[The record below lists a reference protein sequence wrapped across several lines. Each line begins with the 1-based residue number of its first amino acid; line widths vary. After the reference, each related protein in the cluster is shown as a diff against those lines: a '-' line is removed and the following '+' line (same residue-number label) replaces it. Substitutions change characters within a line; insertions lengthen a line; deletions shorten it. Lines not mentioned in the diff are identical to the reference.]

1 MLTAIQTLHL
11 EGLANLTASVHNLTL
26 GASMLSLRG
35 LYAITDAA
43 LIPAEHLH
51 TAVTQALIG
60 GAQLIQYRDKT
71 HDASKR
77 RQQAQALH
85 QCCQQYQC
93 PLIINDDIHL
103 AQDIQA
109 EGVHLGQ
116 ADADIT
122 MARRLLGAQAIIGI
136 SCHNRLDLAQQACA
150 AGASYVAFGR
160 FFPSQTKPQA
170 VAADIALLSEAK
182 KLITQPIVAIGG
194 ITPDNGAQLIA
205 AGADCLAVIHGL
217 FAAEDI
223 CATARQY
230 AQLFH

>member
-1 MLTAIQTLHL
+1 MI
-11 EGLANLTASVHNLTL
+11 
-26 GASMLSLRG
+26 MSLRG

-43 LIPAEHLH
+43 LIPADQLM
-51 TAVTQALIG
+51 TAVSQALIG

-71 HDASKR
+71 NAYAKR
-77 RQQAQALH
+77 RQQATALH
-85 QCCQQYQC
+85 QWCQRYQC
-93 PLIINDDIHL
+93 PLIINDDIQL
-103 AQDIQA
+103 AHAIQA

-116 ADADIT
+116 EDNDIT
-122 MARRLLGAQAIIGI
+122 TARQLLGAQAIIGI

-160 FFPSQTKPQA
+160 FFASLTKPEA

-182 KLITQPIVAIGG
+182 KLLSKPIVAIGG

-205 AGADCLAVIHGL
+205 AGADCLAVIQGL
-217 FAAEDI
+217 WGSEDI
-223 CATARQY
+223 TATARRY

>member
-1 MLTAIQTLHL
+1 MP
-11 EGLANLTASVHNLTL
+11 
-26 GASMLSLRG
+26 LRG

-43 LIPAEHLH
+43 LIPADQLI
-51 TAVTQALIG
+51 TAVTQALMG

-71 HDASKR
+71 NAHAQR
-77 RQQAQALH
+77 HQQAAALH
-85 QCCQQYQC
+85 QCCQRYQC
-93 PLIINDDIHL
+93 PLIINDDIQL
-103 AQDIQA
+103 AQAIQA

-116 ADADIT
+116 EDNDIT
-122 MARRLLGAQAIIGI
+122 TARRLLGEQALIGI

-160 FFPSQTKPQA
+160 FFASLTKPEA

-182 KLITQPIVAIGG
+182 KLLSKPIVAIGG

-205 AGADCLAVIHGL
+205 VGADCLAVIQGL
-217 FAAEDI
+217 WGSEDI
-223 CATARQY
+223 TATARRY